1 MTSVNLSKLTNI
13 GTLLFIKLYLDF
25 TSFSINVLFLQHDPT
40 RGTML
45 HLAVM
50 SPDGPLRAVPAIT
63 GDVLLD
69 TQLRWYLPGVSAG
82 KLLFFPFHVL
92 VFGSKERV

>member
-1 MTSVNLSKLTNI
+1 M
-13 GTLLFIKLYLDF
+13 DF

-50 SPDGPLRAVPAIT
+50 SPDGPLRAVTVPQS
-63 GDVLLD
+63 L
-69 TQLRWYLPGVSAG
+69 
-82 KLLFFPFHVL
+82 L
-92 VFGSKERV
+92 VFHEPDRLKKFWLGILENVLSSGLG